1 MRVVAVVEDH
11 IDDQASCPYLVD
23 LDMLPEDHTYRKAVD
38 EVLNDNKQNGQGMGG
53 TIATKYS
60 LDYRTKDKD
69 VLAARLSLPFT
80 GTIVGL
86 VKIFTD

>member
-1 MRVVAVVEDH
+1 MAVVEDH

-23 LDMLPEDHTYRKAVD
+23 LDKLPEDHTYRKAVE
-38 EVLNDNKQNGQGMGG
+38 EVLNDNKQDGHGMGG
-53 TIATKYS
+53 TITTKYS
-60 LDYRTKDKD
+60 LDYGTKDED
-69 VLAARLSLPFT
+69 MLTARLPLPFT